1 MFHLRPHDV
10 LLSTLL
16 RMRTSPLMQMDM
28 MTRARRKGGVE
39 AGAEAQAL
47 GRRGAEAKAK
57 TERRVRRG
65 ARAGKEN
72 EAAAESAIAAAPE
85 AKIDLGGIEHAGV
98 LFANVRKVGAPSKK
112 KRAPSGHQLTI

>member
-28 MTRARRKGGVE
+28 MTRARRKGGVG
-39 AGAEAQAL
+39 AGARAPR
-47 GRRGAEAKAK
+47 RRGAEAKAK

-65 ARAGKEN
+65 ARAGKEK

-85 AKIDLGGIEHAGV
+85 AKIELGGTEHAGV
-98 LFANVRKVGAPSKK
+98 RFANVPEVGAPSKK
-112 KRAPSGHQLTI
+112 KRAPLGHQLTI